1 MATFGERLKE
11 LMNEEQMTAAALA
24 FKLNT
29 APSKICRWYNYDK
42 DISLENLAKLSE
54 IFQCSFE
61 YLAGRIEVD
70 TQYSY
75 RQLPPFATRLRQL
88 MDEVGA
94 TEYRMIKCGI
104 FTPSMYYRWRKD
116 SSPRLSSLIKI
127 ADYLQCTLDHL
138 VGR

>member
-1 MATFGERLKE
+1 MATFGTRLKE

-24 FKLNT
+24 LKLNT

-42 DISLENLAKLSE
+42 DVNLEVLDKLSQV
-54 IFQCSFE
+54 FQCSLE

-70 TQYSY
+70 NDYTY
-75 RQLPPFATRLRQL
+75 RALPPFATRLRQL
-88 MDEVGA
+88 MDEMGV
-94 TEYRMIKCGI
+94 TEYRMEQCNV
-104 FTPSMYYRWRKD
+104 FSPSMYYRWRQGG
-116 SSPRLSSLIKI
+116 SPRLSSLIKI

>member
-1 MATFGERLKE
+1 MTTFGTRLKE

-24 FKLNT
+24 LRLNT

-42 DISLENLAKLSE
+42 DVTLEVLDKLTVV
-54 IFQCSFE
+54 FQCSFE
-61 YLAGRIEVD
+61 YLSGRIEVD
-70 TQYSY
+70 TAYNY
-75 RQLPPFATRLRQL
+75 RPLPPFSTRLRQL

-94 TEYRMIKCGI
+94 TEYRMIKCNV
-104 FTPSMYYRWRKD
+104 FSPSMYFKWRHG

-127 ADYLQCTLDHL
+127 ADYLQCTLDQL